1 MTVKKLI
8 EELAKYPENM
18 EVAID
23 DEGIYMVI
31 DYVSPTY
38 DDSLLLI
45 GNIEG
50 FMYQQ

>member
-1 MTVKKLI
+1 MTVKELMA
-8 EELAKYPENM
+8 ELAKYPEDM

-23 DEGIYMVI
+23 DEDIYMVI

-45 GNIEG
+45 GNTDG
-50 FMYQQ
+50 FIYQQ